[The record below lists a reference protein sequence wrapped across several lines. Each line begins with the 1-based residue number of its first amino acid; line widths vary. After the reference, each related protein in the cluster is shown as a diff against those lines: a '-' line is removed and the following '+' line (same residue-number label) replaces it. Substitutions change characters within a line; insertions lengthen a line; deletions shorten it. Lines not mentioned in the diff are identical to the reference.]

1 VTRPQSSEP
10 ARLPLQ
16 SLPTVARWTVLVA
29 ASILVAAVLQCAR
42 LPAAFMLGPLAA
54 AVLAQTAG
62 GAVKIPR
69 VLIAAAQ
76 AIIGCLIASSITPE
90 IISDFARQWPVFLG
104 VVVLS
109 VAVSAAIGWAMS
121 RLNIM
126 SGSTAVWGMLPG
138 AATAMMVMAEAYGA
152 DFRLVA
158 FMQYLRIVLVAA
170 SASVVAVLFVHGG
183 GSRFAGGYF
192 PGVNV
197 SDLAATAAVALIGG
211 WLGLVS
217 RVPAGVLLGPM
228 ALGAVLNVLGWVR
241 IELPPTLLIASYALI
256 GWTTGLRFSREV
268 LGAAARALPQ
278 SIGAIA
284 LLMGSCGL
292 LAWMLAEF
300 LHVDAL
306 TAYLA
311 TSPGGLDAA
320 ALIAA
325 STKVD
330 LPFVMALQTARAILL
345 LIVGPPVARW
355 VAGTIDRTRP
365 NEEAVRPPDLGDLD

>member
-1 VTRPQSSEP
+1 
-10 ARLPLQ
+10 
-16 SLPTVARWTVLVA
+16 
-29 ASILVAAVLQCAR
+29 
-42 LPAAFMLGPLAA
+42 
-54 AVLAQTAG
+54 
-62 GAVKIPR
+62 
-69 VLIAAAQ
+69 
-76 AIIGCLIASSITPE
+76 
-90 IISDFARQWPVFLG
+90 
-104 VVVLS
+104 VVLS

-278 SIGAIA
+278 SIGATA
-284 LLMGSCGL
+284 LLMGFCGL

-345 LIVGPPVARW
+345 LIIGPPVARW